1 MMSDYEVLVLKEIR
15 KGRNDVKEIAKSLGL
30 PEEVVRAAYNR
41 VKGRE
46 RELER
51 RSKVVFTRESFR
63 LLIDIIILYVA
74 ITVAIQ
80 VISWF
85 R

>member
-30 PEEVVRAAYNR
+30 PEEVVRAAYDR
-41 VKGRE
+41 VKGKE
-46 RELER
+46 REFER

-63 LLIDIIILYVA
+63 LLIDMIILYVA